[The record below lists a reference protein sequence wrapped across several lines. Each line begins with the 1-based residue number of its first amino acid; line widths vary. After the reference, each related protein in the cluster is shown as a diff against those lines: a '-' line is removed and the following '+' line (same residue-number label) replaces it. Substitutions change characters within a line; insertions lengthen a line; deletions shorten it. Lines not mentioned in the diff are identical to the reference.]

1 MIDSKSAPNGGELSF
16 ARGIEVGHIF
26 QLGDKYSKSMGLSVL
41 DHEGQKISPLM
52 GCYGIGISRIVAA
65 SIEQNH
71 DEKGIIWP
79 EQIAPFDYIIIVLND
94 KNHDITSKAKEIYK
108 AIKSNG
114 SDVMIDDRDER
125 AGVKFAEADLI
136 GIPNQIIVSRRGLD
150 QNTIELVNRSTGGKE
165 DIAINEL
172 VEKISS

>member
-1 MIDSKSAPNGGELSF
+1 
-16 ARGIEVGHIF
+16 
-26 QLGDKYSKSMGLSVL
+26 
-41 DHEGQKISPLM
+41 M

-79 EQIAPFDYIIIVLND
+79 EHIAPFDYIIIVLND
-94 KNHDITSKAKEIYK
+94 KNNDITAKAKEIYK
-108 AIKSNG
+108 SIKSSG
-114 SDVMIDDRDER
+114 REVMIDDRDER

-136 GIPNQIIVSRRGLD
+136 GIPNQIIVSKRGLD
-150 QNTIELVNRSTGGKE
+150 QNTIELVSRSTGNKE